1 MPFPIP
7 KDTAEVINSGRQE
20 CRNWGLLFQRYIE
33 YRDGWVLDKD
43 KLAALKYIVDRANEA
58 KRGNDRRSADY
69 REIIGRHHLRWQ
81 LTVKAAGALDGCIF
95 EADPE
100 WRFVIGLGQES
111 ALETG
116 FTFHHVYG
124 FPYLPGSALK
134 GLTQTY
140 ALWLVAEH
148 FGVPGIPPG
157 HKVESETPIQLL
169 ESLLLTPEDEDEERR
184 RILDRLRSNRLLP
197 DQSKL
202 KALSADEAIRELQ
215 KHEAESPYR
224 VVFGTQKARGRVVFF
239 DAVPVE
245 PPRLV
250 VDVMNPHYGPYYQE
264 KGKRTPP
271 ADYHSPVPVYFLAV
285 ESGSRFAFAVA
296 AKEVS
301 LARLACGWLKE
312 ALGMMGAGGKTSAGY
327 GYFSS
332 IGSTLAQPGP
342 PQTAPSPVTPPIVSP
357 PTTDQRP
364 VVGKSA
370 KGKVRYEQGRPY
382 IIDQDDP
389 SKKIRVDWKQMGMN
403 ALADRTLVHYEYH
416 EEPDGRRH
424 LLKVVKTPG

>member
-1 MPFPIP
+1 MVQYALPR
-7 KDTAEVINSGRQE
+7 DTQIAFSAGQSG
-20 CRNWGLLFQRYIE
+20 CRNLGLLFERFTAFGE
-33 YRDGWVLDKD
+33 NWALEGKD
-43 KLAALKYIVDRANEA
+43 KYQAFKAIAETAERS
-58 KRGNDRRSADY
+58 RRDSSFQQTVAHFH
-69 REIIGRHHLRWQ
+69 RRW
-81 LTVKAAGALDGCIF
+81 LSCVTATGSPPDCIF
-95 EADPE
+95 EANPD
-100 WRFVIGLGQES
+100 WRFIIGLGQDH

-157 HKVESETPIQLL
+157 HKAEGETPIQLL
-169 ESLLLTPEDEDEERR
+169 ESLLLTPEDEDEELR
-184 RILDRLRSNRLLP
+184 RILGKLRSNRLLP

-215 KHEAESPYR
+215 NHEAASPASQYR
-224 VVFGTQKARGRVVFF
+224 VVFGTQKARGCVVFF

-264 KGKRTPP
+264 KGKGTPP
-271 ADYHSPVPVYFLAV
+271 ADYLSPVPVYFLAV

-312 ALGMMGAGGKTSAGY
+312 ALSMMGAGGKTSAGY

-342 PQTAPSPVTPPIVSP
+342 PQTAPSPVTPHIVSP

-364 VVGKSA
+364 VAVKSV

-403 ALADRTLVHYEYH
+403 ALADRTLVHYEYR

-424 LLKVVKTPG
+424 LLKVIKAGS

>member
-1 MPFPIP
+1 MAQYALPRDTQIAFSAGQSGYRNLGLLFERFTAFGENWALEGKDKYQAFKAIA
-7 KDTAEVINSGRQE
+7 DTAERSR
-20 CRNWGLLFQRYIE
+20 RDSSFQQT
-33 YRDGWVLDKD
+33 VTHFH
-43 KLAALKYIVDRANEA
+43 
-58 KRGNDRRSADY
+58 RRWLSCVTATGSSPD
-69 REIIGRHHLRWQ
+69 
-81 LTVKAAGALDGCIF
+81 CIF
-95 EADPE
+95 EANPD
-100 WRFVIGLGQES
+100 WRFIIGLGQDH

-157 HKVESETPIQLL
+157 HKAAGETPIQLL
-169 ESLLLTPEDEDEERR
+169 ESLLLTPEDEDEELR
-184 RILDRLRSNRLLP
+184 RILGKLRSNRLLP

-202 KALSADEAIRELQ
+202 KALSAEEAMKELREY
-215 KHEAESPYR
+215 EAASQFR
-224 VVFGTQKARGRVVFF
+224 VVFGTQKARGRVAFF

-245 PPRLV
+245 PPKLV

-271 ADYHSPVPVYFLAV
+271 ADYLSPVPVYFLAV

-312 ALGMMGAGGKTSAGY
+312 ALSMMGAGGKTSAGY
-327 GYFSS
+327 GYFST
-332 IGSTLAQPGP
+332 STLSSVSSIQRSE
-342 PQTAPSPVTPPIVSP
+342 PSPISKPEGKMSE
-357 PTTDQRP
+357 P
-364 VVGKSA
+364 VVQETWRIGIIREFSPQ
-370 KGKVRYEQGRPY
+370 KGIGR
-382 IIDQDDP
+382 
-389 SKKIRVDWKQMGMN
+389 
-403 ALADRTLVHYEYH
+403 LADVETGKEIRFSREAVQDKGWSPGKGQRVNFVVRSQDERETI
-416 EEPDGRRH
+416 
-424 LLKVVKTPG
+424 LKLKRV